1 MATGLD
7 IEGGRPLAGH
17 VTAPPDK
24 SIAHRALILA
34 ALGRG
39 PAEVVSHALG
49 ADNRATAHVLS
60 LLGVPVVLH
69 AAGATVDGVGG
80 PLGLRAP
87 SGPLDCD
94 NSGTTLRLMSGVLS
108 ASRLTVTLTGDASLV
123 RRPMDRLA
131 PLVAMGARLEGQG
144 ERARPPLTVTGGRLV
159 GRTHRLPIASAQV
172 KSAVLLAGLWAEG
185 QTVVYEPSRSRD
197 HTERMLR
204 ALGASVVEQGD
215 GGLVVT
221 PLAEPWRCTE
231 YVVPPDPSSAAFLWA
246 AAALTA
252 SSSVLV
258 RSAVNPTRTGVL
270 DVLAALGA
278 EVEQV
283 ARPSLGGEPL
293 ADVTVRV
300 PAAGLRGTT
309 IAGALTLRSID
320 EIPLLS
326 ALAAFIPGRTVV
338 QDAAELRVKES
349 DRLTATAELIRAFG
363 GVVEE
368 TADGLVIDGD
378 PARLRPAAVDGGL
391 DHRIAMTAAVLA
403 LGARG
408 RSTITGM
415 EVAAVSFPGFARTLE
430 ALGAAVRER

>member
-1 MATGLD
+1 MATRLD

-24 SIAHRALILA
+24 SIVHRALILA

-39 PAEVVSHALG
+39 PAEVVTRTMG
-49 ADNRATAHVLS
+49 ADNRATARVLS
-60 LLGVPVVLH
+60 ALGVPLELH
-69 AAGATVDGVGG
+69 GAGATVEGVGG

-87 SGPLDCD
+87 TGHLDCD
-94 NSGTTLRLMSGVLS
+94 NSGTTLRLMCGVLA

-131 PLVAMGARLEGQG
+131 PLVSMGARLEGQG
-144 ERARPPLTVTGGRLV
+144 ERARPPITVTGGPLV
-159 GRTHRLPIASAQV
+159 GRVHRLPIASAQV
-172 KSAVLLAGLWAEG
+172 KSAVLLAGLWADG
-185 QTVVYEPSRSRD
+185 ATVVYEPSRSRD

-204 ALGASVVEQGD
+204 ALGASVVEQDD

-221 PLAEPWRCTE
+221 PLVEPWRCAQ

-246 AAALTA
+246 AAVLTG
-252 SSSVLV
+252 SPGVVV
-258 RSAVNPTRTGVL
+258 RAAVNPTRTGAL

-278 EVEQV
+278 EVQQV
-283 ARPSLGGEPL
+283 ALPSQGGEPM

-300 PAAGLRGTT
+300 PAAGLRGAT

-326 ALAAFIPGRTVV
+326 ALAAFVPGRTVV
-338 QDAAELRVKES
+338 RDAAELRVKES
-349 DRLTATAELIRAFG
+349 DRLTATAQLIRAFG
-363 GVVEE
+363 GVAEE

-378 PARLRPAAVDGGL
+378 PARLRAAEVDGGL

-408 RSTITGM
+408 RSSITGM
-415 EVAAVSFPGFARTLE
+415 EVADVSFPDFARTLE
-430 ALGAAVRER
+430 ALGAAARER